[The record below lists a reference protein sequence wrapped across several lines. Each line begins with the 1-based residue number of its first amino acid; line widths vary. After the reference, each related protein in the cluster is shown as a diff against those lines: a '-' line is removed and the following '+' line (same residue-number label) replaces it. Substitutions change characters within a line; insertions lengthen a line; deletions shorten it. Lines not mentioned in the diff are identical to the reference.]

1 MQITIHTDSDRPIYR
16 QVADEIK
23 VLIVG
28 GTLAAGTVLPTVRQL
43 AADLGVNMNTVATA
57 YRELQNDGLIAIRHG
72 SGAVVTS
79 QRTAVSNQRD
89 VQRALRGALTEML
102 LAGMRRADILRAVTD
117 ELHALT
123 REKS

>member
-1 MQITIHTDSDRPIYR
+1 VQITIHTDSDRPIYR

-79 QRTAVSNQRD
+79 QRTAVPNQRD
-89 VQRALRGALTEML
+89 VRRALRGALTEML